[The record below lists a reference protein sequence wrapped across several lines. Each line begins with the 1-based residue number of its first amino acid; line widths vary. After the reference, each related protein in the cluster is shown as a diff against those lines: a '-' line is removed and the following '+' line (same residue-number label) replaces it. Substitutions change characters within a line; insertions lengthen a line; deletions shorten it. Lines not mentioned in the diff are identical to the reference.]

1 MPVIFRADGV
11 LYGTKIWDR
20 QGQRLDRDDI
30 VWGQQEDQA
39 GKLQTEEKEKE
50 QELEDLLN
58 ANEGE
63 LPEEENPIAHVGELQ
78 QSPIL
83 KLVLPKDAAVSE
95 KQLAE
100 ADLLEHREKT
110 PDGEI
115 FRMWQKRAGQ

>member
-1 MPVIFRADGV
+1 MK
-11 LYGTKIWDR
+11 YGLHIRDPCPPS
-20 QGQRLDRDDI
+20 GSGGEVCDEQRKDWTGMTS

-63 LPEEENPIAHVGELQ
+63 LPKEENPIAHVGELQ

-83 KLVLPKDAAVSE
+83 KLSV
-95 KQLAE
+95 
-100 ADLLEHREKT
+100 DLTSSRNS
-110 PDGEI
+110 
-115 FRMWQKRAGQ
+115 

>member
-1 MPVIFRADGV
+1 M
-11 LYGTKIWDR
+11 TS
-20 QGQRLDRDDI
+20 

-63 LPEEENPIAHVGELQ
+63 LPKEENPIAHVGELQ

-83 KLVLPKDAAVSE
+83 KLVLPRMRRYQKSSLL
-95 KQLAE
+95 KQTFWNIE
-100 ADLLEHREKT
+100 RKT

-115 FRMWQKRAGQ
+115 FRMWQKREGQ